1 MNKSHAKITL
11 QESRKE
17 IDQID
22 KDIIELINKRTNL
35 AEKILDAKIA
45 LGMSIKDEEREKIVH
60 QKACTLAKEFQIDE
74 NMLSQIMKIL
84 TDISKQKQKE
94 ILQRK

>member
-1 MNKSHAKITL
+1 MDKSHAKIIL

-22 KDIIELINKRTNL
+22 NDIIELINKRTNL

-45 LGMSIKDEEREKIVH
+45 LGMSIKDEEREKIV
-60 QKACTLAKEFQIDE
+60 QKKAYQLAKEFQIDE

-84 TDISKQKQKE
+84 TDINKQKQKE

>member
-1 MNKSHAKITL
+1 MDKSHAKIIL
-11 QESRKE
+11 QESRE
-17 IDQID
+17 QIDQID
-22 KDIIELINKRTNL
+22 KNIIELIDRRTEL

-45 LGMSIKDEEREKIVH
+45 LDMSIEDKKREKIVH
-60 QKACTLAKEFQIDE
+60 EKACQLAKEFQIDE